1 VVKMSKLKELKEK
14 LNLKVALVGGVIAV
28 SSSLG
33 TCHFMGGEE
42 AAPVE
47 ESASEPEEAAPVEET
62 AEEPAPEEEAGE

>member
-1 VVKMSKLKELKEK
+1 MSKLKELKEK
-14 LNLKVALVGGVIAV
+14 LDLKVALVSGVIVV

-33 TCHFMGGEE
+33 TCHFMGEE

-47 ESASEPEEAAPVEET
+47 ESAPEPEEV